1 MKKIFKNACVNGIL
15 TDIITE
21 NGVIVSLEKTDL
33 DGEELGG
40 AKVFSGLI
48 DVHTHGCLG
57 HDTMDGVC
65 EKMSMFYARNGVTSY
80 LPTTMTASM
89 DHLNNIT
96 SADIGSV
103 KGAKILG
110 FHLEGPYIA
119 DKYKGAQNGKH
130 IRKPNIEEF
139 KKLKNVKM
147 ITLAPELETGIEFIE
162 NCPCIVSLGHT
173 GADHETADKA
183 IKAGA
188 KCLTHIFN
196 AMPPLH
202 HRTPSVIGAAADNNI
217 YVQVICDGLH
227 IHSSV
232 IRILYKLFGRDRM
245 VLISDSMRATG
256 LGEGCYDLGGQ
267 EVNVKGREAR
277 LSDGTLAGSVA
288 TLLDCVK
295 TAISFGIPEADAFA
309 MASRTP
315 AELLG
320 VNKGRLEKGC
330 DADFIVLDD
339 DLNVVKT
346 IIGGEEVY

>member
-1 MKKIFKNACVNGIL
+1 MQRIFKNACVNGMI
-15 TDIITE
+15 TDITTE
-21 NGVIVSLEKTDL
+21 NGKIVSLEKTVQ
-33 DGEELGG
+33 DGEDLGG
-40 AKVFSGLI
+40 LKVFSGLI
-48 DVHTHGCLG
+48 DIHTHGCLG
-57 HDTMDGVC
+57 YDTMDGVC
-65 EKMSMFYARNGVTSY
+65 DEMSMFYAQNGVTSY

-89 DHLNNIT
+89 EELNNIT
-96 SADIGSV
+96 SIDTESI

-110 FHLEGPYIA
+110 FHLEGPYIS
-119 DKYKGAQNGKH
+119 DKYKGAQNGRY
-130 IRKPNIEEF
+130 IQIPDIEKF

-147 ITLAPELETGIEFIE
+147 VTLAPELESSIEFIQS
-162 NCPCIVSLGHT
+162 CPCIVSLGHT
-173 GADHETADKA
+173 GTDYETADKA
-183 IKAGA
+183 IKSGA

-202 HRTPSVIGAAADNNI
+202 HRNPSVIGAAADNNI

-232 IRILYKLFGRDRM
+232 IRILYKIFGKDRM
-245 VLISDSMRATG
+245 ILISDSMRAAG
-256 LGEGCYDLGGQ
+256 LRDGCYDLGGQ
-267 EVNVKGREAR
+267 NVNVKGREAR

-315 AELLG
+315 AEMLG
-320 VNKGRLEKGC
+320 INKGRLEKGY
-330 DADFIVLDD
+330 DADLIVLDD

-346 IIGGEEVY
+346 IIGGKEV